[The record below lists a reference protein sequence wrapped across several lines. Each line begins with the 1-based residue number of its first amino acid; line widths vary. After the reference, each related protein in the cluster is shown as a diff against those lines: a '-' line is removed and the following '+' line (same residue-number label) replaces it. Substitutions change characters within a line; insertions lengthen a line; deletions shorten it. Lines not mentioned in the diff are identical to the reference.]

1 MEIANSPHSKSQLD
15 GNRRVLVVLNMENT
29 HAVHSL
35 EVDLLHDI
43 SSRMASAEPDPLHE
57 DLGRVVDCAVAL
69 VKCDSCFV
77 YVLEGD
83 ELVLRASKNPHSDV
97 IDRLKLRV
105 GQGISGWV
113 AEHRTAVAVSKNAWK
128 DPRFESFKQ
137 LPEDTFQ
144 AILCVPILCRGK
156 VTGVIT
162 MQHIQPHVY
171 KQRDIRLLSTVGF
184 LVGAEIELARLETAN
199 VELAQR
205 LETRKFTERAK
216 GILQRELGISEEKA
230 YLALNNQARTLRK
243 TMREVAEAIIL
254 ADEVK
259 RTSRNSRVA

>member
-1 MEIANSPHSKSQLD
+1 MENSPAI
-15 GNRRVLVVLNMENT
+15 N
-29 HAVHSL
+29 SL

-43 SSRMASAEPDPLHE
+43 GSRMAAAEPDPLHE

-97 IDRLKLRV
+97 VDSLKLRV
-105 GQGISGWV
+105 GQGWV
-113 AEHRTAVAVSKNAWK
+113 AEHRTAVAVSKNASA
-128 DPRFESFKQ
+128 DPRFQSFKQ

-162 MQHIQPHVY
+162 VQHIQPHVY
-171 KQRDIRLLSTVGF
+171 KQREIRLLSTVGF
-184 LVGAEIELARLETAN
+184 LVGAEIELARLESAN
-199 VELAQR
+199 EELSER

-230 YLALNNQARTLRK
+230 YLALNNQARQMRK

-254 ADEVK
+254 SDEVK
-259 RTSRNSRVA
+259 RTSRNSSAASAC